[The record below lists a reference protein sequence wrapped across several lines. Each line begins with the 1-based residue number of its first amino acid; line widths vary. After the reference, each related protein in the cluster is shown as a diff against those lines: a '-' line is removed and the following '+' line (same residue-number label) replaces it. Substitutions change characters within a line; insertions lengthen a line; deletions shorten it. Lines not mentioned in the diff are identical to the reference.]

1 MVVMGQLAVR
11 LGEEW
16 PTSRGEHRKDW
27 KERRVHLEAKGQGPQ
42 GAEEGIWVSAF
53 PGHGGWAE
61 KPRELWGEE
70 QPLLVFSDC
79 FSSFRKEEKVSC
91 HQNQE
96 KEASPSTA
104 WHKAHC
110 HITSHYPKPFP
121 SPSPCPPTADSS
133 FLPTFPRKFSG
144 FFSHPPTPPGS
155 CAPPGSRPP
164 RIKNPLPPPLQVS
177 GAGKVFPT
185 AQHPSLHTHRPL
197 GLRCLQAAPEIHP
210 LSTSHHKKGHRGP
223 PTSKMLDSSL
233 SHRPASSTRVSRVPS
248 PTWL

>member
-1 MVVMGQLAVR
+1 MGQLAVR

-79 FSSFRKEEKVSC
+79 FSSFRKEERVSC

-133 FLPTFPRKFSG
+133 FLPSLTPQSPH
-144 FFSHPPTPPGS
+144 SPESSPDSSVTPP
-155 CAPPGSRPP
+155 PP
-164 RIKNPLPPPLQVS
+164 RALVL
-177 GAGKVFPT
+177 
-185 AQHPSLHTHRPL
+185 
-197 GLRCLQAAPEIHP
+197 LQAAVLQELRTHCHYPCKS
-210 LSTSHHKKGHRGP
+210 LGP
-223 PTSKMLDSSL
+223 VRCSRQPSILPCTPTD
-233 SHRPASSTRVSRVPS
+233 P
-248 PTWL
+248 